1 LSRRTK
7 RELKKKT
14 IKTVVCSVSLYGCET
29 WTLRK
34 VNVRLMEVLE
44 MWFGRR
50 MEKVSWTAKKKN
62 EEVLRDVREKIIW
75 TKTIMKRKKNWTG
88 NIIPIEGLVKDVL
101 KGGGGVWR
109 GYGWKR
115 IGIFD
120 DIEERSFV
128 DTKRRAQNREE
139 WRVWAPRT
147 YCLPEHW

>member
-7 RELKKKT
+7 RELKKKI

-50 MEKVSWTAKKKN
+50 MEKVSWTEKKKN

-75 TKTIMKRKKNWTG
+75 TKTIMKRKKN
-88 NIIPIEGLVKDVL
+88 
-101 KGGGGVWR
+101 
-109 GYGWKR
+109 
-115 IGIFD
+115 
-120 DIEERSFV
+120 
-128 DTKRRAQNREE
+128 
-139 WRVWAPRT
+139 
-147 YCLPEHW
+147 